1 MMKLKNLI
9 HRTIVFFLLSTTV
22 VALEAKSQWWNPLA
36 PQNFDDCVL
45 QNLKQGMGEDAVRA
59 LRQSC
64 YNKFP
69 QATAQD
75 TKQEREKKDRYLK
88 EKKDRYLKCSL
99 DEKHSK
105 NWIFFEAD
113 HKKDF
118 RRTKEILNQLR
129 ERSYDSAKNTVSF
142 QNMNDFGI
150 SMVQVGF
157 TKSKQCPETAKDYA
171 YTTFCGGGSTR
182 WGVGLVSFGSLSC
195 GQLPKAAKSMG
206 FCFIGY
212 SPIYDQFDDSLLEF
226 NERNGYC
233 K

>member
-75 TKQEREKKDRYLK
+75 TKQER

-182 WGVGLVSFGSLSC
+182 WGVGVVSFGSLSC

-206 FCFIGY
+206 YCFIGY

>member
-45 QNLKQGMGEDAVRA
+45 KNLKQGMGEDAVRA

-75 TKQEREKKDRYLK
+75 TKQEREKKN
-88 EKKDRYLKCSL
+88 RYLKCSL

-105 NWIFFEAD
+105 NWMFFGAD
-113 HKKDF
+113 PSNKVF
-118 RRTKEILNQLR
+118 WRTTEILNQLR

-182 WGVGLVSFGSLSC
+182 WGVGVVSFGSLSC

-206 FCFIGY
+206 YCLIGY

-226 NERNGYC
+226 KERNGYC